1 MKIRLAVIFLCVAV
15 IFCASPAARADS
27 FTFGVLPVG
36 GAISGPPGSTIGWGY
51 TFTNQSA
58 TSWLML
64 TAVSADVFLN
74 GTPDASV
81 FDFPILAPGDT
92 LSQAYDPANFL
103 GLFQLTWD
111 STAPVGFTN
120 SGLFVV
126 SGEWWDGDPFAG
138 GQLLGTDQQS
148 AAYSAAVTPVAT
160 VPEPATLTLL
170 VIGLAAFRL
179 RRHRQR
185 GR

>member
-27 FTFGVLPVG
+27 FTFDVLPVG

-51 TFTNQSA
+51 TLTNQSA
-58 TSWLML
+58 NSWLML
-64 TAVSADVFLN
+64 TGVSADVFLN

-81 FDFPILAPGDT
+81 FNLPILAPGTT
-92 LSQAYDPANFL
+92 LSQAYDPLNFL
-103 GLFQLTWD
+103 GLYQLTWD
-111 STAPVGFTN
+111 PTAPVGFVN
-120 SGLFVV
+120 AGLFNV

-138 GQLLGTDQQS
+138 GQLLGTDSQY
-148 AAYSAAVTPVAT
+148 AAYSATVTPVAT
-160 VPEPATLTLL
+160 VPEPSTLALLAT
-170 VIGLAAFRL
+170 GLAAFLL

-185 GR
+185 SR